1 MHVLTQTVMKT
12 CITTFLASALL
23 ATGSLVAADVKANW
37 DKHCAKCHGADGK
50 GQTTMGKKL
59 KVLDYT
65 NPEHQK
71 KFTDEEAFKI
81 TKEGKKEGDKTLMK
95 AYKEDLTDQEI
106 KELIEFVRKFAKK

>member
-1 MHVLTQTVMKT
+1 MKIHLAVLLTGAV
-12 CITTFLASALL
+12 LAS
-23 ATGSLVAADVKANW
+23 GSLFAADVKANW
-37 DKHCAKCHGADGK
+37 DKHCAKCHGADGR

-95 AYKEDLTDQEI
+95 AYKDELTDQEI
-106 KELIEFVRKFAKK
+106 KDLVAFVRKFAKK